1 VRAFTALNEKFGH
14 IVKTKAVLGGL
25 VGVVVLALA
34 GTTVGYTTMSN
45 DVTLSVDGKDRTI
58 HTFGDDVQS
67 VLADQGIHT
76 DTHDVVVPSLDAPV
90 HDGTRIAVRY
100 GRQLDVNVDGK
111 KQVYWTTATTVAS
124 AMDQLGLRY
133 QNAELSASRGA
144 SIDRQGMVLQITTP
158 KRLVIKVADQHPKK
172 RNVTALTVRDL
183 LRQLHV
189 KVDHNDKVR
198 PGMAHLLK
206 DGDRVVVTRFGV
218 KKKHVS
224 DQAIPF
230 STVQRDDSSML
241 RGHSRTVRAGH
252 EGLRDVTY
260 KVFFKNGHI
269 THRRVI
275 SSHLLRRP
283 VSRIVAVGTKDPA
296 PPAPPAPT
304 TNYASGG
311 TVWDAIAQCESGGNW
326 AANTGNG
333 YYGGLQFTLSTWH
346 AYGGSGYPNE
356 ASRETQI
363 AVAERVRAAEGGYGA
378 WPVCGAPYN

>member
-1 VRAFTALNEKFGH
+1 VRAFITH
-14 IVKTKAVLGGL
+14 IVKSKAVLGGL

-34 GTTVGYTTMSN
+34 GTTVGYTTMSH
-45 DVTLSVDGKDRTI
+45 DVTLSVDGKDQTI

-67 VLADQGIHT
+67 VLADEGIHT
-76 DTHDVVVPSLDAPV
+76 DTHDAVVPSLDAPV

-100 GRQLDVNVDGK
+100 GRQLDVKVDGK

-133 QNAELSASRGA
+133 QNADLSTSRGA

-158 KRLVIKVADQHPKK
+158 KRLVIKVADQHAKK
-172 RNVTALTVRDL
+172 RNITALTVRDL
-183 LRQLHV
+183 LRQMHV
-189 KVDHNDKVR
+189 KVDHNDQVR
-198 PGMAHLLK
+198 PGMGHLLK

-224 DQAIPF
+224 HEAIPF
-230 STVQRDDSSML
+230 GTVQRDDSSMV
-241 RGHSRTVRAGH
+241 RGDSETVRAGH
-252 EGLRDVTY
+252 DGVRDVTY
-260 KVFFKNGHI
+260 KVFFRNGHI
-269 THRRVI
+269 THRKVV
-275 SSHLLRRP
+275 SSDVLSEP

-296 PPAPPAPT
+296 PPAPT

-311 TVWDAIAQCESGGNW
+311 TVWDSIAQCESGGNW

-378 WPVCGAPYN
+378 WPVCGAQYG

>member
-1 VRAFTALNEKFGH
+1 MHAFTASIGKFGH
-14 IVKTKAVLGGL
+14 ILKSKAVLGGL

-34 GTTVGYTTMSN
+34 GTTVGYTTMSK
-45 DVTLSVDGKDRTI
+45 DVTLSVDGKDRTV
-58 HTFGDDVQS
+58 HTFGGDVQS

-76 DTHDVVVPSLDAPV
+76 DSHDQVVPAPDSPV

-133 QNAELSASRGA
+133 QNADLSTSRGA

-158 KRLVIKVADQHPKK
+158 KRLVIKVADQHAKK
-172 RNVTALTVRDL
+172 RNITALTVRDL

-198 PGMAHLLK
+198 PGMGHLLQ

-218 KKKHVS
+218 KEKHVS
-224 DQAIPF
+224 DQPIPF
-230 STVQRDDSSML
+230 GTVQRDDGSMV
-241 RGHSRTVRAGH
+241 RGDSKTVRAGH
-252 EGLRDVTY
+252 DGVRDVTY
-260 KVFFKNGHI
+260 KVFFRNGHI
-269 THRRVI
+269 THRTVI
-275 SSHLLRRP
+275 SSDVLREP

-296 PPAPPAPT
+296 PA
-304 TNYASGG
+304 TNYASGSS
-311 TVWDAIAQCESGGNW
+311 VWDAIAQCESGGNW

-346 AYGGSGYPNE
+346 AYGGSGYPNQN
-356 ASRETQI
+356 SREAQI
-363 AVAERVRAAEGGYGA
+363 AVAERVAAAEGGYGA
-378 WPVCGAPYN
+378 WPVCGG